1 MWGILT
7 MLTNGSVPAGERIR
21 IALPGIPTLRTITAE
36 NKTRTALA
44 LYLHERL
51 NESDSVE
58 LVNGARA
65 NYLFST
71 LRRDIGTAASDQYF
85 AAFNRYLPVD
95 AIVTY
100 RVVVGTLQ
108 VTVYTHRGRK
118 EHTFP
123 SATGAGMAS
132 AIVLTATSVG
142 KDIGL
147 NDEATAVLRE
157 KRFASNR
164 GFNVFYVGSCLN
176 SAWPNNSGETKLR
189 YINPIRNEYRNHV
202 KMQGLVLRSAAELL
216 RSRNRSQDYAKSAQ
230 RMAWSSLQVVLG
242 TPEEAS
248 ACKFAALSS
257 ETVEKDLL
265 EITAPL
271 LGGDDL
277 DELAEIEE
285 DEEDTDGL
293 AGAGEKKEVSMAVRL
308 SALRVLAHCISNNI
322 FGASLNQSALNS
334 Q

>member
-1 MWGILT
+1 MKNPSEKGKGPSLSVRSILLSVFMWGILT

-100 RVVVGTLQ
+100 RVVVGTVQ

-123 SATGAGMAS
+123 SATG
-132 AIVLTATSVG
+132 
-142 KDIGL
+142 GL
-147 NDEATAVLRE
+147 
-157 KRFASNR
+157 R
-164 GFNVFYVGSCLN
+164 GGIFL
-176 SAWPNNSGETKLR
+176 ADRK
-189 YINPIRNEYRNHV
+189 PIR
-202 KMQGLVLRSAAELL
+202 LRSWRPWADIATLET
-216 RSRNRSQDYAKSAQ
+216 SRQF
-230 RMAWSSLQVVLG
+230 
-242 TPEEAS
+242 P
-248 ACKFAALSS
+248 
-257 ETVEKDLL
+257 
-265 EITAPL
+265 
-271 LGGDDL
+271 
-277 DELAEIEE
+277 
-285 DEEDTDGL
+285 
-293 AGAGEKKEVSMAVRL
+293 
-308 SALRVLAHCISNNI
+308 
-322 FGASLNQSALNS
+322 
-334 Q
+334 